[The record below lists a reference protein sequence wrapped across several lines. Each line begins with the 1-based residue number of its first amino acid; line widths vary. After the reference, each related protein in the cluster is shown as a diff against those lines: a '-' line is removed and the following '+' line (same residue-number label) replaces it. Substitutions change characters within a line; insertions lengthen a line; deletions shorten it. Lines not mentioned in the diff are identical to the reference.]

1 MQFSQGHK
9 VNNGKAKE
17 FILSLSLLSVL
28 LILLACFL
36 SLWITATNPLPTL
49 EDEEYWS
56 QSFLSTL
63 KKKKALFI
71 LKMAW
76 ISQGSNNCNF
86 SNVLDHFSQMPL
98 MLFLSYTIFVVTKL

>member
-49 EDEEYWS
+49 EDEEY
-56 QSFLSTL
+56 
-63 KKKKALFI
+63 
-71 LKMAW
+71 
-76 ISQGSNNCNF
+76 
-86 SNVLDHFSQMPL
+86 
-98 MLFLSYTIFVVTKL
+98 